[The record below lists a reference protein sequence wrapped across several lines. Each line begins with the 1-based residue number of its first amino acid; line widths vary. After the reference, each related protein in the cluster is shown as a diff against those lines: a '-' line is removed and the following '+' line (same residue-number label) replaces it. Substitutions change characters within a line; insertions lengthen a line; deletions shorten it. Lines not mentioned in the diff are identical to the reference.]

1 MPLVWPAAIQG
12 VQCLNM
18 KIIEPKQSSIA
29 KEVTAKRYLMTDLD
43 GKPIET
49 VGEML
54 WRVATHM
61 AKPEVLW
68 DGNGVMKETAEKFY
82 ERMVALKFVCSGKA
96 MFEAGNPG
104 GIGQLAAC
112 FVLPI
117 TDSIAAIFKTLGQA
131 AVVHK
136 NNGGTGFNFSK
147 IRPHGDKVKN
157 VPHAASG
164 PVDFIKAFSAAL
176 GKILQGAKRQGGNIA
191 VLNADHPDIEEFI
204 TMKSEDGT
212 IKNFNVSV
220 GVTDEFMAAVVNK
233 KPWKLINPR
242 THEVVKTIR
251 ADKLFDMICQSAWAT
266 GDPGMAFLDA
276 MEADNPT
283 PSLGKLEATNPCGE
297 IPLLPYESCNLG
309 SINLVEHVKGNDVD
323 WDELKKTVH
332 LGIRFL
338 DNMVEVNNYPLE
350 EIQRMVK
357 DGNRRIGLGVMG
369 FGHLLYRLKIPYNSA
384 AAVKLSEKLSRF
396 IRAEA
401 DKTSQLLGKKRG
413 NFGHYDVSIYA
424 DKGKPRRNCA
434 TTMIAPTG
442 TISLFADCSSGVE
455 PVFSLVTLRNTF
467 FEDDSAN
474 RPTKSLKIIDQEFER
489 YLDKHFNPKQK
500 QQILEQAAVD
510 GSVKNIK
517 AIPAAMRKVL
527 VTTHEIEPEYHVRI
541 QAAWQKH
548 FDNSVSKTINFGHQ
562 ATPADIKKAYLM
574 AWKLR
579 CKGITIYRDGSKADQ
594 VLNLTPKDKTEP
606 VCPDCSGK
614 LINKEGCATCIDC
627 GWSKCTI

>member
-1 MPLVWPAAIQG
+1 
-12 VQCLNM
+12 M

-29 KEVTAKRYLMTDLD
+29 KEVTAKRYLMTDLN
-43 GKPIET
+43 GQPIET

-54 WRVATHM
+54 WRVAQHM

-68 DGNGVMKETAEKFY
+68 DGNGVMKETAEAFY
-82 ERMVALKFVCSGKA
+82 ERMVSLKFVCSGKA

-191 VLNADHPDIEEFI
+191 ILNADHPDIEEFI

-220 GVTDEFMAAVVNK
+220 GVTDAFMKAVADK
-233 KPWKLINPR
+233 KPWRLINPR
-242 THEVVKTIR
+242 THETVKTVR
-251 ADKLFDMICQSAWAT
+251 ADKLFDTICQSAWAT
-266 GDPGMAFLDA
+266 GDPGMAFLDS

-283 PSLGKLEATNPCGE
+283 PTLGKLEATNPCGE

-309 SINLVEHVKGNDVD
+309 SINLVEHIKGKNVD
-323 WDELKKTVH
+323 WEELKKTVE
-332 LGIRFL
+332 LGVRFL

-350 EIQRMVK
+350 EIQKMVK

-369 FGHLLYRLKIPYNSA
+369 FGHLLYRLKIPYNSP
-384 AAVKLSEKLSRF
+384 AAVKLSERLSRF
-396 IRAEA
+396 IREHA
-401 DKTSQLLGKKRG
+401 DKTTAKLAKKRG
-413 NFGHYDVSIYA
+413 NFGNYDVSVYA
-424 DKGKPRRNCA
+424 DSGKLRRNCA

-442 TISLFADCSSGVE
+442 TISLFADCSSGIE

-474 RPTKSLKIIDQEFER
+474 RPTKSLKIVDAEFER
-489 YLDKHFNPKQK
+489 YLDKNFTPKQK
-500 QQILEQAAVD
+500 LQVLEQAAVE
-510 GSVKNIK
+510 GSAKNIK
-517 AIPAAMRKVL
+517 VIPSSMRQVL
-527 VTTHEIEPEYHVRI
+527 VTTHDIEPEYHVRI

-548 FDNSVSKTINFGHQ
+548 FDNSVSKTVNFNHL
-562 ATPADIKKAYLM
+562 ATPADIKKAYLL
-574 AWKLR
+574 AWRLK

-594 VLNLTPKDKTEP
+594 VLNLGNGTEPASAKAMSGGP
-606 VCPDCSGK
+606 VCPDCGGK

-627 GWSKCTI
+627 GWSQCTI